1 LRSASAK
8 STTRNLPDGMREFF
22 GYRDARLLF
31 VGQTLSAF
39 GDWAL
44 LIVLAV
50 WTKTLTGS
58 SAAAGLTFFAFA
70 LGTLAAPLGGL
81 LADRVKR
88 RPLMI
93 ATDCVLGVTVLVL
106 LFLDRKSE
114 VWLVYVVALVY
125 GLGGTVFYPARSA
138 LLRVMLPEDVL
149 GDANG
154 LLSLSREGLRVI
166 APLVGAGIYSAFGG
180 GVVAVLDSATFAAS
194 AICLAL
200 MRVREEKPEPP
211 EHHFWH
217 EVTLGVKHIWN
228 TVALRQVV
236 IGTTV
241 AFLVVGFSE
250 TLIFSVIGD
259 ELHRKPSFFG
269 VLAALQGAGAIVGGL
284 TAGTVMKKIGDTHV
298 VGLGLALFAAAVAL
312 LLVPRLPV
320 VLVGFALA
328 GVGIVYLIVGFT
340 TAIQLRTPLAIQGR
354 ASAAADLAL
363 SLAQTVSIAT
373 GAALSTL
380 VDYRVLLAVMA
391 AVTAIAGAYIL
402 SRRALSAPVEEPE
415 PA

>member
-1 LRSASAK
+1 
-8 STTRNLPDGMREFF
+8 MREFF

-58 SAAAGLTFFAFA
+58 SAEAGLTFFAFA
-70 LGTLAAPLGGL
+70 AGNLAAPLGGL
-81 LADRVKR
+81 LADRVRR

-93 ATDCVLGVTVLVL
+93 ATDCVLGLTVLLL
-106 LFLDRKSE
+106 LFVDKSD
-114 VWLVYVVALVY
+114 VWIVYLVALVY

-138 LLRVMLPEDVL
+138 LLRVMLPEHLL

-154 LLSLSREGLRVI
+154 LLSLSQQGLRVI
-166 APLVGAGIYSAFGG
+166 APLAGAGIYTAFGG
-180 GVVAVLDSATFAAS
+180 GFVAVFDSFTFAAS
-194 AICLAL
+194 AICLSL
-200 MRVREEKPEPP
+200 MRVKEEKPDRS

-217 EVTLGVKHIWN
+217 EVTVGVKHVWN

-236 IGTTV
+236 AGTTV
-241 AFLVVGFSE
+241 ALLVVGFSE

-259 ELHRKPSFFG
+259 GLHRKPSFFG
-269 VLAALQGAGAIVGGL
+269 VLAALQGAGAIAGGI
-284 TAGTVMKKIGDTHV
+284 TAGTVMKKIGDTRLV
-298 VGLGLALFAAAVAL
+298 GIGLGAFALGVAL
-312 LLVPRLPV
+312 LVFPLLPV
-320 VLVGFALA
+320 VMLGFALA
-328 GVGIVYLIVGFT
+328 GVGIVYAIVGFT

-354 ASAAADLAL
+354 ASAAADFSL
-363 SLAQTVSIAT
+363 SIAQTVSIAT

-380 VDYRVLLAVMA
+380 VDYRVLLVVMA
-391 AVTAIAGAYIL
+391 VVTALAGVYIL
-402 SRRALSAPVEEPE
+402 SRRAAPAVLEEPE